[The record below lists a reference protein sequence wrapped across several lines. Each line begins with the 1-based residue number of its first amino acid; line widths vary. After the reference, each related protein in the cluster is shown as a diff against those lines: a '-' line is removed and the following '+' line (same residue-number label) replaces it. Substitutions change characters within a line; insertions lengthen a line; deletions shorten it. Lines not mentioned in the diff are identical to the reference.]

1 VREPWASRVTGLS
14 RARISAE
21 ERNPARAGSI
31 IGCGQGSS
39 PLDRPEVVRSSL
51 ATETSHPGVF
61 AFTCYYERDVL
72 WVILSFLTTGP
83 AIESSPR
90 PLSLPGQRLPAE
102 LLHTWQCTEVHA
114 IESLYRRADMAKIM
128 NTASWTYECT
138 QAYFPWPANHDH
150 KHRASVCG
158 CT

>member
-1 VREPWASRVTGLS
+1 MTTLG
-14 RARISAE
+14 RAPIFAE
-21 ERNPARAGSI
+21 ELNLALAGGI
-31 IGCGQGSS
+31 IGCEQGSS
-39 PLDRPEVVRSSL
+39 PLDQAGVVRSSL

-61 AFTCYYERDVL
+61 AFACYYERNVL
-72 WVILSFLTTGP
+72 PINLSFLTTGP

-150 KHRASVCG
+150 EHVLRYADAHRHI
-158 CT
+158 